1 MTDIRKFLAD
11 VQKSKKMCRQN
22 NNGNYDYYKV
32 ADQIRKNFSRAT
44 SCPTELPD
52 TIFGYWENQ
61 YVLCSP
67 DLANEPSDAN
77 LDKLAAM
84 LAFLDNSDEFQELLT
99 DEDWQ
104 EIGDLVGYEAE
115 DLPIDILQDLMRILV
130 DHNAY

>member
-22 NNGNYDYYKV
+22 NSGNYDYYKV
-32 ADQIRKNFSRAT
+32 ADQIRKNFCRAT

-67 DLANEPSDAN
+67 DLQNEPSDAN

-84 LAFLDNSDEFQELLT
+84 LAFLGNSDELQELLT

-115 DLPIDILQDLMRILV
+115 DLPIDILQDLMKILV